1 MVKIIQVLPNK
12 FDRFLLQYNELI
24 YKKKYRYYDIKESS
38 VSEVI
43 GKCKNRGTPLRKGFW
58 DTIIKTRATGRP
70 EPE

>member
-1 MVKIIQVLPNK
+1 MIQVLPNK

-43 GKCKNRGTPLRKGFW
+43 GKCKNRCTPLHKDFW
-58 DTIIKTRATGRP
+58 YH
-70 EPE
+70 

>member
-1 MVKIIQVLPNK
+1 MIQVLPNK

-43 GKCKNRGTPLRKGFW
+43 GKCKNRCTPLHKGFW
-58 DTIIKTRATGRP
+58 YH
-70 EPE
+70 